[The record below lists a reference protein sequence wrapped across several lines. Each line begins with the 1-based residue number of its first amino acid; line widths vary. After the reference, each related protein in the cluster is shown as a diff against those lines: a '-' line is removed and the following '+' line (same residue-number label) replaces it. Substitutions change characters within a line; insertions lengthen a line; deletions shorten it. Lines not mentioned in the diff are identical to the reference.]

1 MKHSFLKDGV
11 VSDTA
16 KLIFMVLKNVFEET
30 FTEGRLRYEVDF
42 FLSGC
47 KYLVLLSEISD
58 SL

>member
-1 MKHSFLKDGV
+1 MKHSFQKDGV

-42 FLSGC
+42 F
-47 KYLVLLSEISD
+47 
-58 SL
+58 